1 MKKLSIILLTLLVML
16 NLVACSN
23 SKKDND
29 TISTTPQ
36 KIEEKIIEAIGKD
49 NYLCDTEIDEDWLKN
64 YFGLDLSKVESY
76 VAKQNSI
83 SSVNLDT
90 VVILKVKDG
99 YADEAVKTL
108 NKVFSQT
115 VEYIRQYPFGTAKVL
130 NGRIYQQGD
139 YVIYIIAG
147 ANYDGEDLQEESK
160 LAIEQYAKIDE
171 ALKEIFNKSLENL
184 AIVPEENS
192 SDNNTNQT
200 SEDDLPLIG
209 G

>member
-23 SKKDND
+23 SKKDDD

-130 NGRIYQQGD
+130 NGRMMAKTYKKK
-139 YVIYIIAG
+139 
-147 ANYDGEDLQEESK
+147 AN
-160 LAIEQYAKIDE
+160 
-171 ALKEIFNKSLENL
+171 
-184 AIVPEENS
+184 
-192 SDNNTNQT
+192 
-200 SEDDLPLIG
+200 
-209 G
+209 

>member
-23 SKKDND
+23 SKKDDDND

-36 KIEEKIIEAIGKD
+36 QIEEKIIEAIGKD
-49 NYLCDTEIDEDWLKN
+49 NYLCDTEIDKDWLKN

-99 YADEAVKTL
+99 YGDEAVKAL

-115 VEYIRQYPFGTAKVL
+115 VDYIRQYPFGTAKVL
-130 NGRIYQQGD
+130 NGRIYQQND
-139 YVIYIIAG
+139 YVIYIISG

-160 LAIEQYAKIDE
+160 VAIEEYAKIDE
-171 ALKEIFNKSLENL
+171 ALKTIFNKSLDNL
-184 AIVPEENS
+184 AIVPEDTS
-192 SDNNTNQT
+192 SNQNNQEE
-200 SEDDLPLIG
+200 SPIVG

>member
-23 SKKDND
+23 SKKDDDND

-36 KIEEKIIEAIGKD
+36 QIEEKIIEAIGKD
-49 NYLCDTEIDEDWLKN
+49 NYLCDTEIDKDWLKN

-83 SSVNLDT
+83 SSVNLGT

-99 YADEAVKTL
+99 YGDEAVKAL

-115 VEYIRQYPFGTAKVL
+115 VDYIRQYPFGTAKVL
-130 NGRIYQQGD
+130 NGRIYQQND
-139 YVIYIIAG
+139 YVIYIISG

-160 LAIEQYAKIDE
+160 VAIEEYAKIDE
-171 ALKEIFNKSLENL
+171 ALKTIFNKSLDNL
-184 AIVPEENS
+184 AIVPEDTS
-192 SDNNTNQT
+192 SNQNNQEE
-200 SEDDLPLIG
+200 SPIVG

>member
-1 MKKLSIILLTLLVML
+1 MKKLSIILLTSLVML

-23 SKKDND
+23 SKKDDD